1 MEGRIS
7 ALTLTLCLVWSS
19 VGAITVTIPQASYE
33 FKRGDNITLPCTF
46 KTVTGKIITIKWS
59 LRPVQ
64 AEDTE
69 TEIAI
74 YYSAD
79 ESVETGQ
86 DYAGRASMD
95 VDIPT
100 GRANLKLNSIS
111 LADNRVFDCHVQ
123 AKGDMTGKPDATTRL
138 VVLVPPSPPMCKIQG
153 TAEYGENIN
162 LTCVSQEGSPPPTYK
177 WDSRDVQ
184 NNPRVPDPK
193 TTDKDGILSLYNIS
207 KDASGFYICTS
218 SNKMGRANCN
228 ITLSVMPPSMKVGA
242 TVAIIAG
249 VAAALLALAL
259 IIYCCCCRKKKNKEE
274 EYAMGAREDEFHD
287 QELAKNSESRQA
299 DGQENIHSS
308 ENSTVKSAA
317 DRHDEHEEQSERG
330 YDRRRDDDD
339 RLRVYDDRRSDYD
352 DRRSDYSDRRSPSG
366 NRRSDYDDRRSDY
379 SDRRDKYSDR
389 HERYDDDRRYDDRD
403 RDRPPVP
410 TSKPPRRNYDD

>member
-1 MEGRIS
+1 AVDTIS
-7 ALTLTLCLVWSS
+7 YNASS
-19 VGAITVTIPQASYE
+19 VNKY
-33 FKRGDNITLPCTF
+33 
-46 KTVTGKIITIKWS
+46 
-59 LRPVQ
+59 
-64 AEDTE
+64 
-69 TEIAI
+69 
-74 YYSAD
+74 
-79 ESVETGQ
+79 
-86 DYAGRASMD
+86 YAGRASMD

-123 AKGDMTGKPDATTRL
+123 FYWLFKDRTL
-138 VVLVPPSPPMCKIQG
+138 CFLVPPSPPMCKIQG

-228 ITLSVMPPSMKVGA
+228 ITLSVMPREEPSCSSFSLPNWKFIA
-242 TVAIIAG
+242 PDKFLKHCIAICIFPF
-249 VAAALLALAL
+249 LF
-259 IIYCCCCRKKKNKEE
+259 KKN
-274 EYAMGAREDEFHD
+274 F
-287 QELAKNSESRQA
+287 ESRQA